1 MPSCRRPSNRQ
12 SHTVTLRSMIARTIA
27 SACAGFFLAISFP
40 RPGISFLAW
49 VAFVPIITIAAR
61 SDPIRSLFYGFIF
74 GGTFFIT
81 LVYWIYSVLAIHTSM
96 GTFLSIVV
104 LFLLISYLSL
114 FPSIFAYLL
123 SQTIRL
129 YGGRAIFVSPFIWVA
144 LELLRNYALS
154 GFPWGI
160 AGYTQSSVTPLIQIA
175 SVTGVYGLSFL
186 IVLINASVAYLL
198 IEYVSLRKLIPLAA
212 SVLFALALMLWGF
225 WRMSAPLQGETAIDV
240 SCIQGNY
247 SGNMSEGSDENLI
260 LTDYIHMTAE
270 AAAEGSTLVIWPETI
285 TSFEVCCTKDY
296 AELLGDLCRKLKIGL
311 ILGSAHEVREK
322 AGTKYFNSAF
332 HIRAD
337 GKIGDRYDKM
347 HLVPYGEY
355 VPLPGLLFF
364 VRRFVEASSDF
375 SKGNR
380 YAIMDH
386 GKGDFAVLICYEVI
400 FPESVRQFAKRGAT
414 FFVNIT
420 NDAWFGRSSAPYQHF
435 DFVKLRAVESGR
447 YFVRCAGTGISGIVS
462 PYGDVLK
469 STGIFSKEIVTGSIE
484 PLEHRTLYSRTG
496 DLFAFACVIMTVILI
511 SPLVSKRSKLSTS
524 SGEGKSED

>member
-1 MPSCRRPSNRQ
+1 
-12 SHTVTLRSMIARTIA
+12 
-27 SACAGFFLAISFP
+27 
-40 RPGISFLAW
+40 
-49 VAFVPIITIAAR
+49 
-61 SDPIRSLFYGFIF
+61 
-74 GGTFFIT
+74 
-81 LVYWIYSVLAIHTSM
+81 
-96 GTFLSIVV
+96 
-104 LFLLISYLSL
+104 
-114 FPSIFAYLL
+114 
-123 SQTIRL
+123 
-129 YGGRAIFVSPFIWVA
+129 
-144 LELLRNYALS
+144 
-154 GFPWGI
+154 
-160 AGYTQSSVTPLIQIA
+160 
-175 SVTGVYGLSFL
+175 
-186 IVLINASVAYLL
+186 
-198 IEYVSLRKLIPLAA
+198 
-212 SVLFALALMLWGF
+212 
-225 WRMSAPLQGETAIDV
+225 
-240 SCIQGNY
+240 
-247 SGNMSEGSDENLI
+247 
-260 LTDYIHMTAE
+260 
-270 AAAEGSTLVIWPETI
+270 
-285 TSFEVCCTKDY
+285 
-296 AELLGDLCRKLKIGL
+296 
-311 ILGSAHEVREK
+311 
-322 AGTKYFNSAF
+322 
-332 HIRAD
+332 
-337 GKIGDRYDKM
+337 
-347 HLVPYGEY
+347 
-355 VPLPGLLFF
+355 LPGLLFF